1 MAVYSGMKFAVPGL
15 VVSACTLASAC
26 TISVDSHSQI
36 LREEKRFTVSGPAD
50 VRLTTFDGGIEVRSW
65 DRPEVLVE
73 IEKRGPTKESLARLE
88 IVSHQ
93 KDGAIELEV
102 KRPRRE
108 SFSNV
113 AFSRSPSARLIVSMP
128 RRADVRARTG
138 DGAIRVNGIH
148 GRLELRTGDGSIRV
162 ADVAGEIT
170 LDTGDGSVTVEDAE
184 GTLAIETGDGGMSV
198 SGRFSAVRLRTRD
211 GAIVYRAQPGSS
223 MADDWDISTGD
234 GSVSLYL
241 PSDFSAELD
250 ALTGD
255 GTIRDDLRIAGSAD
269 RDRHRLR
276 GRLGAAG
283 GRLIKVRTGD
293 GGIRLRPY

>member
-1 MAVYSGMKFAVPGL
+1 V
-15 VVSACTLASAC
+15 
-26 TISVDSHSQI
+26 
-36 LREEKRFTVSGPAD
+36 REEKRFTISGTAD

-73 IEKRGPTKESLARLE
+73 IEKRGPTKESLEALE
-88 IVSHQ
+88 IVSQQ

-113 AFSRSPSARLIVSMP
+113 AFSWSPSARLIVTVP
-128 RRADVRARTG
+128 RRADVRAKTG
-138 DGAIRVNGIH
+138 DGAIRVDGVQ

-162 ADVAGEIT
+162 GEVSGEIT
-170 LDTGDGSVTVEDAE
+170 LDTGDGSVTVEEAE

-198 SGRFSAVRLRTRD
+198 SGKFSAVRLRTHD

-255 GTIRDDLRIAGSAD
+255 GTIRNELRVAGSGDSD
-269 RDRHRLR
+269 RRRLR
-276 GRLGAAG
+276 GRLGEPG
-283 GRLIKVRTGD
+283 GRLIRVRTGD

>member
-1 MAVYSGMKFAVPGL
+1 MPVYVGMKFALPGL
-15 VVSACTLASAC
+15 LVSACTLATAC
-26 TISVDSHSQI
+26 TVSVDSYTQI
-36 LREEKRFTVSGPAD
+36 VRDEKRFAVSGAAD
-50 VRLTTFDGGIEVRSW
+50 VRLTTFDGAIEVRSW

-73 IEKRGPTKESLARLE
+73 IEKRGPTKESVEALE
-88 IVSHQ
+88 IVSQQ
-93 KDGAIELEV
+93 KNGAIELEV

-108 SFSNV
+108 SFTHV
-113 AFSRSPSARLIVSMP
+113 AFSRSPSARLIVSLP

-138 DGAIRVNGIH
+138 DGSIRVDGVQGH
-148 GRLELRTGDGSIRV
+148 LELRSGDGSIRV
-162 ADVAGEIT
+162 KDVSGEIT

-184 GTLAIETGDGGMSV
+184 GKLAIETGDGGMSV
-198 SGRFSAVRLRTRD
+198 SGRFSAVRLRTHD

-234 GSVSLYL
+234 GSVSLFL

-255 GTIRDDLRIAGSAD
+255 GTIRDDLRIAGSRDHD
-269 RDRHRLR
+269 RRSLR
-276 GRLGAAG
+276 GRLGASG
-283 GRLIKVRTGD
+283 GRLIRVRTGD

>member
-1 MAVYSGMKFAVPGL
+1 MKFALPGL
-15 VVSACTLASAC
+15 VVSACALATAC
-26 TISVDSHSQI
+26 TINVESHSQI
-36 LREEKRFTVSGPAD
+36 VREEKRFAVSGPAD
-50 VRLTTFDGGIEVRSW
+50 VRVTTFDGAIEVRSW

-73 IEKRGPTKESLARLE
+73 IEKRGPTKESLDSLE
-88 IVSHQ
+88 IVSQQ

-108 SFSNV
+108 AFSNV
-113 AFSRSPSARLIVSMP
+113 AFSRSPSARLIVSVP
-128 RRADVRARTG
+128 RRADIRARTG
-138 DGAIRVNGIH
+138 DGSITVDSIQ

-162 ADVAGEIT
+162 ADVSGQID

-198 SGRFSAVRLRTRD
+198 SGRFSAVRLRTHD
-211 GAIVYRAQPGSS
+211 GTIVYRAQPGSS

-255 GTIRDDLRIAGSAD
+255 GTIRNELRVAGGKEGD
-269 RDRHRLR
+269 RRHLR
-276 GRLGAAG
+276 GRLGAEG
-283 GRLIKVRTGD
+283 GRLIRVRTGD

>member
-1 MAVYSGMKFAVPGL
+1 MKFASAGL
-15 VVSACTLASAC
+15 VVATCTLAAAC
-26 TISVDSHSQI
+26 TISVDSHAQI
-36 LREEKRFTVSGPAD
+36 VREEKRFTVSGPAD
-50 VRLTTFDGGIEVRSW
+50 VRLTTFDGEIEVRSW
-65 DRPEVLVE
+65 DRSEVLVE
-73 IEKRGPTKESLARLE
+73 IEKRGPTRESLAALE
-88 IVSHQ
+88 IVSQQ

-128 RRADVRARTG
+128 RRADLRARTG
-138 DGAIRVNGIH
+138 DGAIRVNGIQ

-162 ADVAGEIT
+162 TEVAGAIT

-198 SGRFSAVRLRTRD
+198 SGRFSAVRLRTQD

-234 GSVSLYL
+234 GTVSLYL

-255 GTIRDDLRIAGSAD
+255 GAIRNELRVAGKSEDDR
-269 RDRHRLR
+269 RRLR
-276 GRLGAAG
+276 GRIGEPG
-283 GRLIKVRTGD
+283 GRLIRVRTGD

>member
-1 MAVYSGMKFAVPGL
+1 MPVYVGMKCAFSGL
-15 VVSACTLASAC
+15 VVSACTLAAGC
-26 TISVDSHSQI
+26 TLSVDSQTQI
-36 LREEKRFTVSGPAD
+36 VREEKRFAISGAAD
-50 VRLTTFDGGIEVRSW
+50 VRLTTFDGAIEVRSW
-65 DRPEVLVE
+65 DRPDVLVE
-73 IEKRGPTKESLARLE
+73 IEKRGPTKESLEALE
-88 IVSHQ
+88 IVSQQ
-93 KDGAIELEV
+93 KNGAIELEV

-108 SFSNV
+108 SFSHV
-113 AFSRSPSARLIVSMP
+113 AFSRSPSARLIVSLP

-138 DGAIRVNGIH
+138 DGPIRVDGVQ
-148 GRLELRTGDGSIRV
+148 GRLELRTGDGTIRV
-162 ADVAGEIT
+162 ADVSGEID

-184 GTLAIETGDGGMSV
+184 GTLVIETGDGGMSV
-198 SGRFSAVRLRTRD
+198 SGKFSAVRLRTHD

-234 GSVSLYL
+234 GSVSLFL
-241 PSDFSAELD
+241 PADFSAELD

-255 GTIRDDLRIAGSAD
+255 GSIRDDLRIAASSD

-283 GRLIKVRTGD
+283 GKLIRVRTGD